1 MFKYWEHQKECDEM
15 AKENLERFESVKSWL
30 KSAGAN
36 SRKGGLTPNAHG
48 IRLETMAD
56 FLTFVRS
63 GPDRGMNPDDLLE
76 EARRDLEAAKE
87 RLSDYFRWLKG
98 ERVKGYKARGVKIS
112 HNSALTKLGF
122 MRGFFSHNAVGFG
135 KWKMP
140 RRLVSEV
147 SKADEQTP
155 IYDYEEETERNVFRN
170 DVLQHFA
177 GNLSFR
183 DQTIA
188 LGLLSTGA
196 DAADLLKLN
205 VGFVRGQEKERRLF
219 WRGNREKDLEEFKVF
234 FSEEATRFMRK
245 YAEQERGGAKDNE
258 PLFIGGGYSYERKNP
273 QTKKREKVMV
283 GDRLAQHAL
292 AMNFKHAAERMGFK
306 NDERNPFRPKRFRH
320 LFRTACGMAGIDPG
334 FINAFMGH
342 STDVSGSYLEKPRG
356 LFVKEYIKV
365 EPFVTGFGKAGE
377 TRQFAQRISLLEEE
391 VEKLRQEVKN
401 ARLVSEE
408 MIDKLVVEPGS
419 GEERIL
425 NFAEVLARLARRAE
439 RESGKKLTKAD
450 VIRIISEAFRRST

>member
-1 MFKYWEHQKECDEM
+1 MGLYTKKDKGERGEM
-15 AKENLERFESVKSWL
+15 AREDLERFQAVKSWL

-36 SRKGGLTPNAHG
+36 SRKGGLTPRARE

-63 GPDRGMNPDDLLE
+63 GPDKHMGPDDLLQ
-76 EARRDLEAAKE
+76 EAKGDLEATKE
-87 RLSDYFRWLKG
+87 RLSDYFNWLKG
-98 ERVKGYKARGVKIS
+98 GRVGGYKAREVKIS

-122 MRGFFSHNAVGFG
+122 MRGFFSHNGVGFG

-155 IYDYEEETERNVFRN
+155 IYDYEEEAERNVFRN
-170 DVLQHFA
+170 EVLQHFVA
-177 GNLSFR
+177 NLSFR

-196 DAADLLKLN
+196 DAADFLKLD
-205 VGFVRGQEKERRLF
+205 VGFVRGQAKERRLF
-219 WRGNREKDLEEFKVF
+219 WHGNREKDLEEFKVF
-234 FSEEATRFMRK
+234 FSEEATRFIK
-245 YAEQERGGAKDNE
+245 QYVEQERKGAKDE
-258 PLFIGGGYSYERKNP
+258 DPLFVDSGGDGLN
-273 QTKKREKVMV
+273 
-283 GDRLAQHAL
+283 QHAL
-292 AMNFKHAAERMGFK
+292 AMNFKLAAERMGFK

-356 LFVKEYIKV
+356 FFVKEYVKV
-365 EPFVTGFGKAGE
+365 EPFVTVFGKTGE
-377 TRQFAQRISLLEEE
+377 TERLAEKTRALEEGVAKILE
-391 VEKLRQEVKN
+391 DKLKLEQKLEGLMKKQRKLVDERVEKRVKELEPQLKVSILSSIAGSLPPELRKKFIVGIPELEK
-401 ARLVSEE
+401 LEKSE
-408 MIDKLVVEPGS
+408 
-419 GEERIL
+419 
-425 NFAEVLARLARRAE
+425 
-439 RESGKKLTKAD
+439 KK
-450 VIRIISEAFRRST
+450 

>member
-1 MFKYWEHQKECDEM
+1 M
-15 AKENLERFESVKSWL
+15 AKENLERFGSVKSWL

-48 IRLETMAD
+48 IRLGTMAD

-63 GPDRGMNPDDLLE
+63 GPDRGMSPDDLLE
-76 EARRDLEAAKE
+76 EARGDIEAAKE

-135 KWKMP
+135 KWRMP

-155 IYDYEEETERNVFRN
+155 IYDYDEKAERNVFRN
-170 DVLQHFA
+170 EVLQYFV

-183 DQTIA
+183 DQTTV

-196 DAADLLKLN
+196 DAVDLLKLN
-205 VGFVRGQEKERRLF
+205 VGFVRRQGKERRFF
-219 WRGNREKDLEEFKVF
+219 WHGNREKDLEEFKVF

-283 GDRLAQHAL
+283 GNRLAQHAL

-334 FINAFMGH
+334 FTNAFMGH
-342 STDVSGSYLEKPRG
+342 STDISGSYLEKPRG
-356 LFVKEYIKV
+356 LFVREYVKV
-365 EPFVTGFGKAGE
+365 EPFLTVFGRAGE
-377 TRQFAQRISLLEEE
+377 TEKLAERTKELEQRVSYLESDEHT
-391 VEKLRQEVKN
+391 EKLR
-401 ARLVSEE
+401 ASFLVSLGPLLPP
-408 MIDKLVVEPGS
+408 DL
-419 GEERIL
+419 R
-425 NFAEVLARLARRAE
+425 
-439 RESGKKLTKAD
+439 KKLIHGIPELDETKK
-450 VIRIISEAFRRST
+450 